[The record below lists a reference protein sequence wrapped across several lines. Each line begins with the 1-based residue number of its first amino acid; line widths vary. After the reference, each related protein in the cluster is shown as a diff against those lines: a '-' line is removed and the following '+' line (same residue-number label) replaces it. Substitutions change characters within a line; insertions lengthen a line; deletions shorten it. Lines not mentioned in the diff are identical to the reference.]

1 MFLFPSSFFFFCLID
16 YFHWNLNVKK
26 IQGCCTDDSWRGNK
40 RQGIAKN
47 KTFSIPLLE
56 GPQWNFSVSEI
67 TFPKNS
73 GRRKQRVSSLLQ
85 LPWWE
90 HAQRSQLQSCCCCF
104 ALAEDKCW
112 FAPGAAQQDSWRMC
126 SSGHRAIIWI
136 PINPK
141 SAGSLKRFC
150 YTICFSHWRIL
161 YFERKE
167 NSFMQMHNQFSHWW
181 SGIRQN
187 TGHQK
192 LCLKFQI
199 ILCFQYQV
207 SFDKGGSFDEL
218 LNSASFMKK
227 KEYYHLLQTYSS
239 LMLAQAQLWRCW

>member
-1 MFLFPSSFFFFCLID
+1 MFFFPSSFFFFCLID

-56 GPQWNFSVSEI
+56 GPQWNFTVSEI

-73 GRRKQRVSSLLQ
+73 GWRKQRMSSLLQ

-90 HAQRSQLQSCCCCF
+90 YAHRRSASKLLLLLPWLRTNADFQ
-104 ALAEDKCW
+104 
-112 FAPGAAQQDSWRMC
+112 PGAAQQDSWRMC
-126 SSGHRAIIWI
+126 SSSHRAMIWI

-141 SAGSLKRFC
+141 SAGHLKRFC
-150 YTICFSHWRIL
+150 SIVYFSYWRLL

-167 NSFMQMHNQFSHWW
+167 IAFIQMHSQFTHFW
-181 SGIRQN
+181 SDIKQN
-187 TGHQK
+187 TGHQNDIK
-192 LCLKFQI
+192 SS
-199 ILCFQYQV
+199 V
-207 SFDKGGSFDEL
+207 W
-218 LNSASFMKK
+218 NSK
-227 KEYYHLLQTYSS
+227 
-239 LMLAQAQLWRCW
+239 